1 MVNAV
6 LAVADV
12 VLLPV
17 AFLAAADSARRFEK
31 GNPARRAW
39 WLVSVALAGFWVGE
53 AVEGSYTVRGLESPF
68 PSVADAFFLL
78 AYPAIVAALLLFL
91 RAYRVA
97 GFGEVGA
104 RAVLVAAIAVAAFG
118 LPLLV
123 PILRAPLP
131 ALEQLVSGA
140 YAAIDLVA
148 LVPLLLLLRL
158 TWALRGGS
166 VWQVWASLLFG
177 FLLTFVGDVLVAYW
191 LIAGA
196 QGGDGSAEMLDTL
209 SSVVFTLSYLAIARG
224 TLHQRELL
232 RG

>member
-1 MVNAV
+1 MVSAA

-17 AFLAAADSARRFEK
+17 AFLSAADSARHFEA

-39 WLVSVALAGFWVGE
+39 WLLSASLAGFWIGE

-78 AYPAIVAALLLFL
+78 AYPAIVAALFLFL
-91 RAYRVA
+91 RAYRLS
-97 GFGEVGA
+97 GYGEVGA
-104 RAVLVAAIAVAAFG
+104 TAGLVAATIVAALG

-131 ALEQLVSGA
+131 ALERLVSGA
-140 YAAIDLVA
+140 YGVIDLVA

-191 LIAGA
+191 LIAGT
-196 QGGDGSAEMLDTL
+196 QGGDSKAETLDL
-209 SSVVFTLSYLAIARG
+209 VSSVVFTLSYLAIARG
-224 TLHQRELL
+224 TLHQRALL

>member
-1 MVNAV
+1 MLNAA

-12 VLLPV
+12 VILPV

-39 WLVSVALAGFWVGE
+39 WLVSAGLAGFWVGE
-53 AVEGSYTVRGLESPF
+53 AVVGSYTVRGLESPF

-78 AYPAIVAALLLFL
+78 AYPAILAALFLFL
-91 RAYRVA
+91 RAYRVS
-97 GFGEVGA
+97 GYGEAGA
-104 RAVLVAAIAVAAFG
+104 RTVLVTAIAVAVFG

-131 ALEQLVSGA
+131 ALERLVSGA
-140 YAAIDLVA
+140 YAAVDPVA
-148 LVPLLLLLRL
+148 
-158 TWALRGGS
+158 
-166 VWQVWASLLFG
+166 
-177 FLLTFVGDVLVAYW
+177 LLTFVGDVLVAYW
-191 LIAGA
+191 LIAGT
-196 QGGDGSAEMLDTL
+196 QGEDGSAEMLDTV